1 MNRIAQPGWDAEAWT
16 PAPRTR
22 LTILW
27 AILGL
32 ALALRAAGVFPD
44 YPFSY
49 HGDELHFI
57 KRAMSL
63 GAGDLNP
70 HWFHKPALLMYLLL
84 FCYGSYFAIGSLI
97 GLFGSVDQFGAHFL
111 TNMGPFIVIGRS
123 LIVAFGV
130 GTVYVVYRTA
140 MRAFGSF
147 LHGAVA
153 ALVAAVLYP
162 MAVGS
167 QAVKADVPAGFFVA
181 LSFYWFLKSR
191 ESERFRPAGAASLL
205 SGFAMGTKYY
215 GIILLPGYLLYELI
229 DRFGKRRRWR
239 PVLLRAC
246 AVGLLFLIGFFA
258 VSPYNFLDSTWGQ
271 GVFGGLMTRVGLQEA
286 RPVFDPDTETVYT
299 PGLGSSIRAAG
310 HLFARA
316 LDRHALGIGLSVLA
330 LLGLLGTALN
340 RRMRPYA
347 LQVGLPL
354 AGFVLFSATWSSFH
368 ISWRHFNA
376 ILPLLCTLIL
386 PGALFLVRTLRIPSR
401 AAVAAALLV
410 VLVPT
415 TVELYQT
422 ASYDRGRFRSDSRT
436 AAYWWILDHIGPDE
450 RILLDEY
457 GPILQPTPEAVG
469 RQKARLEGL
478 PDKEAFTS
486 HEAKRMELLE
496 RFPAAD
502 ARNFDELA
510 HPWWLDREITD
521 EELRGSWTQRDMG
534 NPLKLRV
541 PRTVE
546 EYRAEGF
553 RWVVTNSK
561 ARARYFETQRSR
573 DAFPSFVLF
582 YEGLSRLRPVHT
594 VDPGESGRGPVIWVY
609 RLSGEEQISGAEEL
623 APDQDSE

>member
-1 MNRIAQPGWDAEAWT
+1 MNRTADTEWAAETWT

-27 AILGL
+27 TLLGL
-32 ALALRAAGVFPD
+32 ALALRAAGIFPD

-63 GAGDLNP
+63 GTGDLNP

-84 FCYGSYFAIGSLI
+84 FCYGSYFAIGSVV

-130 GTVYVVYRTA
+130 GTVYMVYRTA

-191 ESERFRPAGAASLL
+191 ESERFRPAGAASFL
-205 SGFAMGTKYY
+205 SGVAMGTKYY
-215 GIILLPGYLLYELI
+215 GIILLPGYLLYELL
-229 DRFGKRRRWR
+229 DRFGKRRSWR

-258 VSPYNFLDSTWGQ
+258 VSPYNFLDPTWGQ
-271 GVFGGLMTRVGLQEA
+271 GVFGGLLKRVGLQEA
-286 RPVFDPDTETVYT
+286 QPIFDPDTETVYT
-299 PGLGSSIRAAG
+299 PGLSSSIRATG

-316 LDRHALGIGLSVLA
+316 LDRHSLGIGLSVLA
-330 LLGLLGTALN
+330 FLGLLGTALN
-340 RRMRPYA
+340 RKTRPYT
-347 LQVGLPL
+347 LQVGLPM

-376 ILPLLCTLIL
+376 ILPLACTLVL
-386 PGALFLVRTLRIPSR
+386 PGALFLVRTLRVPAR
-401 AAVAAALLV
+401 AAVAVALLV
-410 VLVPT
+410 AAVPAA
-415 TVELYQT
+415 VELHQT
-422 ASYDRGRFRSDSRT
+422 AAYDRARFRPDSRT
-436 AAYWWILDHIGPDE
+436 AAYRWIVDNIGPDE

-457 GPILQPTPEAVG
+457 GPILQPTPEAVR
-469 RQKARLEGL
+469 RQRARLKGL

-486 HEAKRMELLE
+486 HEAKRMGLLE

-502 ARNFDELA
+502 ARDFDELA

-521 EELRGSWTQRDMG
+521 EELRASWKQRDMG

-541 PRTVE
+541 PRTVA
-546 EYRAEGF
+546 EYREQGF
-553 RWVVTNSK
+553 RWIVTNS
-561 ARARYFETQRSR
+561 RAQERYFQSERSR
-573 DAFPSFVLF
+573 RNFPSFVRL
-582 YEGLSRLRPVHT
+582 YEDLRRLRPVHT
-594 VDPGESGRGPVIWVY
+594 IESGPSGGRGPTILIY
-609 RLSGEEQISGAEEL
+609 ELLPGTDGPAE
-623 APDQDSE
+623 S